1 MVLRAT
7 WAIVELN
14 LHWILVPPH
23 CADTL
28 TLLSSLTSSSS
39 CVRAQLVVVTVD
51 HQIKHSESMHLTGY
65 EGLLVDNVAAKVVS
79 KLEKKSN
86 QIFASE
92 TNANNIPLSLQHIL

>member
-1 MVLRAT
+1 M
-7 WAIVELN
+7 N
-14 LHWILVPPH
+14 
-23 CADTL
+23 
-28 TLLSSLTSSSS
+28 
-39 CVRAQLVVVTVD
+39 
-51 HQIKHSESMHLTGY
+51 LTGY